1 MALFGYGKEK
11 KGQGQAD
18 LVLAYIEDAQRVRTA
33 FKLSNSRGAEI
44 TAHLIGLSTENG
56 LATFQ
61 LQGVL
66 AGDKGASVEAAF
78 ILDGLRI
85 GGRFTV
91 QSSRTGQVD
100 LVLPDELEILER
112 RKKPRA
118 KLNPREGATLT
129 ALSGIFEGTGMTGI
143 IENLSESGAR
153 IRVERAMEIKGER
166 KLSLHTSLIQPGHA
180 FGILRLSKL
189 PRLPGAWECS
199 GTGIYMEG
207 GSAALFLGV
216 SFASFPSEALGALRS
231 LIGSRVASIPS
242 TLPPKT
248 RRSAEPE
255 PAATVPASPRP
266 VEPPPKPKE
275 AEPVTE
281 VAAPP
286 APAKED
292 AAAAPPA
299 AEESA
304 PPRNPALLRLKKR
317 SRTVVVV
324 ATPGNAHRYLLVD
337 HLTEEGYGKVLVAQT
352 LQELLGLLEESTPNL
367 LVIEDGVAE
376 LQGLELVE
384 ALHRIHDELPPIV
397 LALEEIST
405 ATVLAARRV
414 SVASLMVKPY
424 ELDEGFS
431 AVLEGALG
439 I

>member
-18 LVLAYIEDAQRVRTA
+18 LVLAYIEDAQRVRTP
-33 FKLSNSRGAEI
+33 FKLSNSRGVEI
-44 TAHLIGLSTENG
+44 TALLIGLSTENG

-66 AGDKGASVEAAF
+66 AGDKGSPIQATF
-78 ILDGLRI
+78 ILDGLRV
-85 GGRFTV
+85 GGRFLIV
-91 QSSRTGQVD
+91 SSRTGQVD
-100 LVLPDELEILER
+100 LALPEELEVLER

-143 IENLSESGAR
+143 IENLSETGAR

-166 KLSLHTSLIQPGHA
+166 KQSLHTSLIQPGHA

-199 GTGIYMEG
+199 GQGIYLEG

-216 SFASFPSEALGALRS
+216 SFNSFPSEALGALRT
-231 LIGSRVASIPS
+231 LIGSRVTPIPS

-255 PAATVPASPRP
+255 PATTGPVSPRP
-266 VEPPPKPKE
+266 DEPTLKPKE
-275 AEPVTE
+275 ADPLLE

-286 APAKED
+286 VPAIEE
-292 AAAAPPA
+292 AAAEPPA
-299 AEESA
+299 AEELA
-304 PPRNPALLRLKKR
+304 PSRNPALLRLKKR

-352 LQELLGLLEESTPNL
+352 LQDLLGLLEEASPNL

-384 ALHRIHDELPPIV
+384 ALHRIHDELPPII

-414 SVASLMVKPY
+414 GVASLMVKPY

-431 AVLEGALG
+431 AVLEEALG
-439 I
+439 L

>member
-11 KGQGQAD
+11 KGSGQAD
-18 LVLAYIEDAQRVRTA
+18 LVLAYIEDAQRVRTP
-33 FKLSNSRGAEI
+33 FKLSSGKGAEI

-66 AGDKGASVEAAF
+66 AGDKGTPILATF
-78 ILDGLRI
+78 ILDGLRV
-85 GGRFTV
+85 GGRFSIV
-91 QSSRTGQVD
+91 SSRSGQVD
-100 LVLPDELEILER
+100 LALPEELEVLER

-143 IENLSESGAR
+143 IENLSETGAR

-166 KLSLHTSLIQPGHA
+166 KLSLHTSLIQPGHD

-189 PRLPGAWECS
+189 PKLSGAWECS
-199 GTGIYMEG
+199 GQGIYMDG

-216 SFASFPSEALGALRS
+216 SFNSFPAEALGALRS
-231 LIGSRVASIPS
+231 LIGSRVAP
-242 TLPPKT
+242 TPTVLPPKT
-248 RRSAEPE
+248 RRSTEPELAAPPRPAEP
-255 PAATVPASPRP
+255 A
-266 VEPPPKPKE
+266 PKPKE
-275 AEPVTE
+275 PEPTPVPE
-281 VAAPP
+281 VP
-286 APAKED
+286 APSSSAKEE
-292 AAAAPPA
+292 AATEPPA
-299 AEESA
+299 AEEPV

-352 LQELLGLLEESTPNL
+352 LQELLGLLEESSPNL

-384 ALHRIHDELPPIV
+384 AMHRIHDELPPIV

-405 ATVLAARRV
+405 ATVLAARRMG
-414 SVASLMVKPY
+414 VASLMVKPY